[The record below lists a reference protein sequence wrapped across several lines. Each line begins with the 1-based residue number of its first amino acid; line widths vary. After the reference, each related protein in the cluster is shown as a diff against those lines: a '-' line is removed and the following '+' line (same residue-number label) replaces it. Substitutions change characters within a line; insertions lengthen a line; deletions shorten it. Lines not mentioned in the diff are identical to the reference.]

1 VGSNHPKFQQILQ
14 ESKDIATKM
23 GLHLPPTLGSFFSK
37 SPCEIHG
44 KSMGNV
50 RNRIHRCFFEIL
62 GKQLGK
68 ALIENLGHP
77 DKFFHVNSF
86 ISDSGKIGILWS
98 GVEIN

>member
-1 VGSNHPKFQQILQ
+1 
-14 ESKDIATKM
+14 
-23 GLHLPPTLGSFFSK
+23 
-37 SPCEIHG
+37 
-44 KSMGNV
+44 MGNV